1 MQQRRDWLVI
11 AAAIVGGVG
20 LGQSEGACPTGAGVG
35 VQIVHIGDWTLVPG
49 MGLVTCGDGAALTVA
64 CDGAGDGL
72 EVRLML
78 PNLASGTTTVRIS
91 AGSGAIRAT
100 ARAASAGGAIVLRGV
115 DAEVTA
121 ALLATGETLR
131 FAVTPDADGTPAP
144 VAMFATAGFE
154 EALAWLGCGTAD
166 ACPSRSCDR

>member
-64 CDGAGDGL
+64 CDGDGL
-72 EVRLML
+72 EVRLTL
-78 PNLASGTTTVRIS
+78 PDLASDMATVRMS
-91 AGSGAIRAT
+91 ARAGATRAT
-100 ARAASAGGAIVLRGV
+100 SRGANEDGAIVFRGW
-115 DAEVTA
+115 DAAAAA

-144 VAMFATAGFE
+144 VAVFATAGFE

>member
-20 LGQSEGACPTGAGVG
+20 LGQSEGACPTGAGVFRG
-35 VQIVHIGDWTLVPG
+35 WD
-49 MGLVTCGDGAALTVA
+49 AA
-64 CDGAGDGL
+64 
-72 EVRLML
+72 
-78 PNLASGTTTVRIS
+78 
-91 AGSGAIRAT
+91 
-100 ARAASAGGAIVLRGV
+100 AA
-115 DAEVTA
+115 A

-144 VAMFATAGFE
+144 VAVFATAGFE